1 VNEKK
6 AASLSVII
14 PAYNEENHIAGTLQ
28 TIATF
33 LTERGDRFE
42 IIVVDDGSSDQTPQV
57 ARTDA
62 PVGCRVIRLLRNRG
76 KGAAVRTGVL
86 ASRGDRVLLCDADL
100 ATPIT
105 DLERLEPGLEKASI
119 VIGSRAVEGSDVTRP
134 QGAGR
139 RSMGKSLNRMLH
151 MMGVSEE
158 FQDTQCG
165 FKLLD
170 GELARMM
177 FRQMEIDR
185 FAFDIE
191 LLMLAKTLEV
201 KVLEVG
207 VHWED
212 QPFSS
217 VRPIRDSTRTLLD
230 ILRVRWRNRSLRP
243 PR

>member
-1 VNEKK
+1 VTE
-6 AASLSVII
+6 AQGSSLTIVI
-14 PAYNEENHIAGTLQ
+14 PAYNEENHIAGTLE
-28 TIATF
+28 TVASF

-42 IIVVDDGSSDQTPQV
+42 ILVVDDGSTDQTVEV
-57 ARTDA
+57 ASDNA
-62 PVGCRVIRLLRNRG
+62 PVGCRVLRLVKNRG
-76 KGAAVRTGVL
+76 KGAAIRTGVL

-105 DLERLEPGLEKASI
+105 DLERLEPGLEEASI
-119 VIGSRAVEGSDVTRP
+119 VIGSRAVPGSNVTRP

-139 RSMGKSLNRMLH
+139 QSMGKTLNRMLH
-151 MMGVSEE
+151 MMGVCEE

-170 GELARMM
+170 GEVARMM
-177 FRQMEIDR
+177 FRQMTIDR

-217 VRPIRDSTRTLLD
+217 VRPIRDSMRTLFD

-243 PR
+243 